1 MPKCP
6 RCGKGIDSI
15 INVQSG
21 CMEYVL
27 KVGKNGDYDYA
38 TPNDPFR
45 TDDSLNDFCCPECNL
60 SLFPD
65 DQENAAAFLRGEI
78 EARYD
83 EREMR
88 VVVMEERH

>member
-27 KVGKNGDYDYA
+27 KVGRME
-38 TPNDPFR
+38 TMIIQLQMILSRR
-45 TDDSLNDFCCPECNL
+45 TT
-60 SLFPD
+60 
-65 DQENAAAFLRGEI
+65 R
-78 EARYD
+78 
-83 EREMR
+83 
-88 VVVMEERH
+88 